1 MTKRVVYT
9 TFHLLSMAYIYLYKI
24 LAHGCTFI
32 WYTTYL
38 SSDAYSHLVP
48 YAHSL
53 SILISSHTYTLIEKS
68 AGVTLYVHT
77 YLYILP
83 SSQLFSFSTVILLY
97 SSV

>member
-1 MTKRVVYT
+1 
-9 TFHLLSMAYIYLYKI
+9 MAYIYLYE
-24 LAHGCTFI
+24 LLVHGCTFI

-38 SSDAYSHLVP
+38 SSDTYSHLVP
-48 YAHSL
+48 HAHLL
-53 SILISSHTYTLIEKS
+53 SILISSHTYTLMEKN

-97 SSV
+97 SIV